1 MTSTTTS
8 TGAMGPL
15 ELERA
20 AWQALATEGAA
31 AGFFAEV
38 LADDVL
44 ILMPGGMVIDDRDA
58 VVASMGGPPWSSFE
72 LSDER
77 IVSPTDD
84 CTVVAY
90 PRAGPARRSR
100 LRGADRE
107 HLRPARRGVE
117 ARGAPTHARRLNAS
131 ERRAGRVV

>member
-90 PRAGPARRSR
+90 RAR
-100 LRGADRE
+100 
-107 HLRPARRGVE
+107 ARRGDHDYE
-117 ARGAPTHARRLNAS
+117 ALIASTYARHDGAWKLAVHQHTP
-131 ERRAGRVV
+131 VD